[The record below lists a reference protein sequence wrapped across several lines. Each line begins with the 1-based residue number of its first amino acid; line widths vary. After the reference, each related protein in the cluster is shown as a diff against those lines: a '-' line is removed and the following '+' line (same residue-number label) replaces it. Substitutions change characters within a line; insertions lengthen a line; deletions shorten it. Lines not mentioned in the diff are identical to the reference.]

1 MIVDSL
7 LKEIESGR
15 EGRAQGYTM
24 GLPKLEEIV
33 DGVTRGTYTL
43 LFAGSGIGKSS
54 ISMYAYLFR
63 PLMEHIDDD
72 NFKISMFALEMKSE
86 IVMAKLLCTYIFE
99 EFGERLSFKKLLS
112 RKRNY
117 RLSDEHLELVKKSIP
132 WMQKVEKILTI
143 YDKNLNADSMYAILM
158 KELENRGTFEES
170 ENRKIY
176 KPDNPDLIH
185 VVMIDHAGLMLPIK
199 NRSLKQEIDLAS
211 HYLVTLRNMC
221 GISPLMI
228 MQSNRDQSSSARRQL
243 GFFLPQTSDVKE
255 TNGPVEDAEIIL
267 AVYNPAVDKKNTH
280 NGYDVKTLDG
290 SFRSIVCLKNRYGES
305 NVEDSCVFYGDINIW
320 CELPKPDEIY
330 DYEKYKDPYWILNKE
345 DNNLI
350 EEKEDENVTTN
361 NPFKQ
366 FVL

>member
-1 MIVDSL
+1 MICEAL

-15 EGRAQGYTM
+15 EGKAQGLTM

-54 ISMYAYLFR
+54 SSMYAYLYR
-63 PLMEHIDDD
+63 PLMDHIDDD
-72 NFKISMFALEMKSE
+72 NFRVTMFALEMKAE
-86 IVMAKLLCTYIFE
+86 IIMAKLLCSYIFE
-99 EFGERLSFKKLLS
+99 TFGVRLSFKQLLS

-117 RLSDEHLELVKKSIP
+117 KLSDENLEIVKQCIP
-132 WMQKVEKILTI
+132 WMQKVEKILSI
-143 YDKNLNADSMYAILM
+143 HDKNLNADSMYAILM
-158 KELENRGTFEES
+158 KELKDRGHFEET
-170 ENRKIY
+170 ETRKIY
-176 KPDNPDLIH
+176 HPDNPNLIH
-185 VVMIDHAGLMLPIK
+185 IVMVDHAGLLLPTK
-199 NRSLKQEIDLAS
+199 GRTLKQEIDLAS
-211 HYLVTLRNMC
+211 HYLVTLRNRC

-228 MQSNRDQSSSARRQL
+228 MQSNRDQTSSARRQL

-267 AVYNPAVDKKNTH
+267 AVYNPLVDKKSTY

-305 NVEDSCVFYGDINIW
+305 NVEDACVFYGDVNIW
-320 CELPKPDEIY
+320 KELPKPDEIY
-330 DYEKYKDPYWILNKE
+330 DYEKYKDPQWILDKE
-345 DNNLI
+345 N
-350 EEKEDENVTTN
+350 EDHVELEDVQTTN
-361 NPFKQ
+361 NKYD